1 MKSKILVIV
10 LMSSTFLLSGCGPSA
25 CDCAKLL
32 KANYDRGL
40 FWKYDMSE
48 SDKKKTQD
56 CMDKYDGYL
65 NAEKKCN
72 D

>member
-1 MKSKILVIV
+1 MKKIKFISFLILVAVINNA
-10 LMSSTFLLSGCGPSA
+10 CGPSA

-40 FWKYDMSE
+40 FWQYGMTEKE
-48 SDKKKTQD
+48 KQKTRD

-65 NAEKKCN
+65 NAEKKCK
-72 D
+72 

>member
-1 MKSKILVIV
+1 MKSKVLTILLI
-10 LMSSTFLLSGCGPSA
+10 SSTFLLSGCGPSA
-25 CDCAKLL
+25 CDCAVLL
-32 KANYDRGL
+32 KANYNRGL
-40 FWKYDMSE
+40 FFKNGMTE
-48 SDKKKTQD
+48 SDKKKTQQ